1 MGMHSTPLV
10 ARTRCTPLLYR
21 KGRETPTKDMLPS
34 LSTKEAFST
43 YSYPRSSA
51 YKKGD
56 GSHVDTEQCP
66 TYLALPLS
74 TPTSDLMG
82 EGLQPL
88 TGGLERTKVPLQA
101 Y

>member
-1 MGMHSTPLV
+1 MGIHSTPLV
-10 ARTRCTPLLYR
+10 TRTQCTPLLYR
-21 KGRETPTKDMLPS
+21 KGRETPTKDVLPS
-34 LSTKEAFST
+34 LWTKVAFST

-51 YKKGD
+51 YKED

-88 TGGLERTKVPLQA
+88 TGGLERAKVPLQV